1 MSVLAITGVSSYFA
15 HGLLPLLEADGRIER
30 IIGLDIKPPGRKLS
44 KLEFHQQDIRDP
56 AIGRFFEKA
65 QTVVHLAFIVDEMKD
80 KRVSRSINVEGT
92 GNVLAALEGKPVRK
106 ILYTSSIASYG
117 AHPDNPLGLTED
129 SPLRPT
135 TDCYY
140 SVDKVEV
147 EGLFNHFRKEHPEI
161 VLTILRPSLVFGPN
175 IRNMFSKMFEF
186 KVLPTL
192 LGKDPM
198 IQFVHEEDLSKALHQ
213 AIVEDHPG
221 VFNLA
226 GRDPVPMSRLL
237 RLTGSTA
244 LPLPAGMAKIGA
256 NVLFRFGWMPFSQAW
271 VSMQEYPITVNT
283 ARFVKEFGWA
293 PRYSTEETFRA
304 YLASR
309 GKAV

>member
-1 MSVLAITGVSSYFA
+1 
-15 HGLLPLLEADGRIER
+15 
-30 IIGLDIKPPGRKLS
+30 
-44 KLEFHQQDIRDP
+44 
-56 AIGRFFEKA
+56 
-65 QTVVHLAFIVDEMKD
+65 
-80 KRVSRSINVEGT
+80 
-92 GNVLAALEGKPVRK
+92 
-106 ILYTSSIASYG
+106 
-117 AHPDNPLGLTED
+117 
-129 SPLRPT
+129 
-135 TDCYY
+135 
-140 SVDKVEV
+140 
-147 EGLFNHFRKEHPEI
+147 
-161 VLTILRPSLVFGPN
+161 
-175 IRNMFSKMFEF
+175 
-186 KVLPTL
+186 
-192 LGKDPM
+192 
-198 IQFVHEEDLSKALHQ
+198 
-213 AIVEDHPG
+213 VEDHPG